1 MEKKLKSPVVKEA
14 AAPKA
19 ETTKEVKAP
28 KVPKVPKV
36 PKAPK
41 VAGAGSPVGR
51 RKPGMRTAEEIILD
65 LCTQAG
71 GATMQEC
78 GDQITKEWNEPQ
90 KAQSHLVTART
101 YLTDSLNY
109 NYFGGRLATKYGLKS
124 EKNADT
130 GKFFFRTVTEAEVA
144 DCNAVREAHK
154 VAVKAKKAVAKE
166 VVAEMKA
173 EAKGEAPVE
182 APAAEAPA
190 AEVAA
195 AE

>member
-14 AAPKA
+14 AAPKTVA
-19 ETTKEVKAP
+19 AP
-28 KVPKVPKV
+28 KE

-41 VAGAGSPVGR
+41 APKAPKEPKAAGAGSPVGR

-109 NYFGGRLATKYGLKS
+109 NYFGGRLALKHGLKS
-124 EKNADT
+124 EKLEG
-130 GKFFFRTVTEAEVA
+130 GKFHFRPVTTDEVA
-144 DCNAVREAHK
+144 ECTTIREAHK
-154 VAVKAKKAVAKE
+154 VSVKAKKAVAKE

-173 EAKGEAPVE
+173 EAGDGPVMPPTPASADE
-182 APAAEAPA
+182 TPAAE
-190 AEVAA
+190 
-195 AE
+195 